1 MKQRGF
7 IKLIFAGVVTI
18 IAIAL
23 GYFVFKHQ
31 TQSET
36 KKQEVSS
43 TQTQQK
49 TENDSSQH
57 TVTVKPIQ
65 NRQDNVE
72 FSTVYPPTPSS
83 FGCNPYS
90 GVYNTHQ
97 GKVIQD
103 YEQWRVLYDQLLK
116 GCYTKTKA
124 PQIIDFSKKTML
136 AVFAGNSCE
145 GTKIK
150 VKEASI
156 VGNKI
161 IVSSIK
167 TIGGCSLPSFSFP
180 FTLISIDKS
189 DFPVEFLFESTQ

>member
-1 MKQRGF
+1 MKQKGF
-7 IKLIFAGVVTI
+7 IKFTFPTVLILIEVAIGYLVLMNKTQPTI
-18 IAIAL
+18 PKLKSKSPI
-23 GYFVFKHQ
+23 
-31 TQSET
+31 
-36 KKQEVSS
+36 
-43 TQTQQK
+43 
-49 TENDSSQH
+49 SQNQISPNF
-57 TVTVKPIQ
+57 TVL
-65 NRQDNVE
+65 
-72 FSTVYPPTPSS
+72 YPPTPSS

-90 GVYNTHQ
+90 GVYKTHQ